1 MATEE
6 LSCVMEASKS
16 DGTSGSYYVYRKGSD
31 YSIVS
36 PSNYRHSC
44 RSSVAN
50 IEDVKTEI
58 MVVFNATVTKVTPR
72 ALLGK

>member
-16 DGTSGSYYVYRKGSD
+16 DGTSGSYYVYSKGSS
-31 YSIVS
+31 YSITG

-44 RSSVAN
+44 HSSVKN
-50 IEDVKTEI
+50 IDDVKNEI
-58 MVVFNATVTKVTPR
+58 MLVFSATVTKVTPR
-72 ALLGK
+72 SFLGK